1 MHSIDIQELNK
12 TLYIPSDLSECDA
25 RQYIEMS
32 GLMYQYT
39 VGALSYEDLR
49 VHAVYKL
56 LNLKRKPNPNQA
68 VEEEKMSNI
77 LEISKLID
85 NFFNPTETQM
95 IIKQHYINNPVKSF
109 APAWKRFYGPEDGFQ
124 NVKFG
129 EYVTALR
136 IFLEF
141 SANPSYDLL
150 LQLTATL
157 YRPKKNFHFIRKRL
171 PKYDGDCRVPFN
183 AYFTDKYVKSFQYA
197 PIGFVFGTYLFFGA
211 MQQYIT
217 SAEIPW
223 AGKIINLSI
232 LFDSASKSTEPE
244 HAGLGMDA
252 VLMSM
257 AEGGSFGS
265 MEKVEQTPFWTIML
279 KMYDIRIRNL
289 EQQKQFEKYDK
300 HN

>member
-1 MHSIDIQELNK
+1 MHTVELPEINK
-12 TLYIPSDLSECDA
+12 TLYMPSDLSECDA

-32 GLMYQYT
+32 GLIYQYQT
-39 VGALSYEDLR
+39 GLISYEDLR

-56 LNLKRKPNPNQA
+56 LNLKGKQNPNEA
-68 VEEEKMSNI
+68 VEEEKMDNI
-77 LEISKLID
+77 LSISKLVD
-85 NFFNPTETQM
+85 NFFTPTETQM

-141 SANPSYDLL
+141 SANPSYELL

-157 YRPKKNFHFIRKRL
+157 YRPKKSFHIIRKMH

-183 AYFTDKYVKSFQYA
+183 AFFTDQYVKSLEKA
-197 PIGFVFGTYLFFGA
+197 PIGFIFGTYLFFGA

-217 SAEIPW
+217 SAQIPW
-223 AGKIINLSI
+223 AGKTIDLSI
-232 LFDSASKSTEPE
+232 LFDSESKSTEPD

-257 AEGGSFGS
+257 AEGGSFGN
-265 MEKVEQTPFWTIML
+265 MEQVMQTPFWTIML